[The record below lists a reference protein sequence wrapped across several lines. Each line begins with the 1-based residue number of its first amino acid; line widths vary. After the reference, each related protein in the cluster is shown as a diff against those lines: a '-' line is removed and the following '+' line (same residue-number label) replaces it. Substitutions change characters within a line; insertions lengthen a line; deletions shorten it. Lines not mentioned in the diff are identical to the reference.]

1 MPNIFISGSYADTE
15 NSTSTNTN
23 TKNMGIT
30 LSQTIFDRQKFLNLD
45 QSQLNLEVAELN
57 FLISKEQTIL
67 RIVDAY
73 FSILIAQ
80 NNLITIEA
88 EKDAVKEQLEFAKR
102 NFEVG
107 TSTITDQQEAQARFD
122 LIRASEIRANS
133 NLAIARTNLEKSLL
147 VVLPDNLLG
156 INKKIKLE
164 SFTLK
169 H

>member
-1 MPNIFISGSYADTE
+1 MLDKQKELVNQARAPLMPNISISGSYADTE
-15 NSTSTNTN
+15 NSTSNDTN
-23 TKNMGIT
+23 TKNIGIT
-30 LSQTIFDRQKFLNLD
+30 LSQTIFDREKFLNLD

-80 NNLITIEA
+80 NNLKTIQS

-122 LIRASEIRANS
+122 LIRASEIRS
-133 NLAIARTNLEKSLL
+133 RK
-147 VVLPDNLLG
+147 
-156 INKKIKLE
+156 
-164 SFTLK
+164 
-169 H
+169 